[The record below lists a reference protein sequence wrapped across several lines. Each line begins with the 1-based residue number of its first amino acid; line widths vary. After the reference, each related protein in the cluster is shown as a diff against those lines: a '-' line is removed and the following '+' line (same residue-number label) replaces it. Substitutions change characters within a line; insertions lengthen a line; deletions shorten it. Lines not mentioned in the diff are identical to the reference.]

1 MTTAFHEIVIRRPY
15 TVSPSMSPCGA
26 MAISMPDVKGVVFV
40 VDSGNTRV
48 QQFMP
53 AEEGGERLQEEA
65 EAAAE
70 LEGTE
75 KVSKP

>member
-1 MTTAFHEIVIRRPY
+1 
-15 TVSPSMSPCGA
+15 
-26 MAISMPDVKGVVFV
+26 
-40 VDSGNTRV
+40 
-48 QQFMP
+48 MP

-75 KVSKP
+75 KVAKP